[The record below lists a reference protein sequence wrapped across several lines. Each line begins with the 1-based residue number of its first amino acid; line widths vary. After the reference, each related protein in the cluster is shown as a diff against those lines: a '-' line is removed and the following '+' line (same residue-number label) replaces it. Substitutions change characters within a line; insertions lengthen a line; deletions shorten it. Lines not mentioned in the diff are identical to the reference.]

1 MIQFL
6 LTQLKMVQRNKIFAN
21 LDWLS
26 ILLWVVMIGF
36 GWMNIYSANIME
48 ADGSVFDL
56 SQRFGKQLI
65 WIGASLLLAMLLLAL
80 DAKFYIYFSYLLYVL
95 ILGLLL
101 GVLIFGREIN
111 GAKSWFVIGGFQLQ
125 PAEFAKPIT
134 ALALANLFTSHNY
147 HLRKFWHLV
156 KALALIGAP
165 PLLILLQ
172 PDLGSVL
179 VYSAFI
185 LVLFREGFSAN
196 TMMLLVALG
205 LLFIATLLLDKALIL
220 LILVLIVLIIYMV
233 VSRSFKKGM
242 VNGLILA
249 LVFGALFGLDYL
261 LKAELSLFVLGLA
274 SLSLVSLVI
283 LFKGLRLREYVQMKI
298 LLGLFVSVVFIITVD
313 YAMNQVLKPHQQH
326 RIYVTL
332 GLEDDPQGVGYNV
345 NQSKIA
351 IGSGGFSGKG
361 YLKGTQTKLHFVP
374 EQSTDFIFCT
384 VGEEWGFLGTSFV
397 ILLYVGFLLRMI
409 FLAER
414 QRSSFSRIFGYG
426 FISVILVHFMVNIGM
441 TIGLLPVIGIPLP
454 FFSYGGSSLWAFTM
468 FLFIFLRLDAS
479 RLELLR

>member
-1 MIQFL
+1 
-6 LTQLKMVQRNKIFAN
+6 MVQRNSIIAN

-26 ILLWVVMIGF
+26 ILLWVVMIAF
-36 GWMNIYSANIME
+36 GWMNIYSSNIME
-48 ADGSVFDL
+48 AGGGIFDL

-65 WIGASLLLAMLLLAL
+65 WVGASVLLAMLMLVL
-80 DAKFYIYFSYLLYVL
+80 DAKFYIYFSYLLYIAML
-95 ILGLLL
+95 GILV
-101 GVLIFGREIN
+101 GVLLFGTEIN
-111 GAKSWFVIGGFQLQ
+111 GARSWFVIGGFQFQ

-134 ALALANLFTSHNY
+134 ALALARLLTSHNFSMN
-147 HLRKFWHLV
+147 KFWHLV
-156 KALALIGAP
+156 KALALIAAP

-172 PDLGSVL
+172 PDLGSVI
-179 VYSAFI
+179 VYAAFI

-196 TMMLLVALG
+196 IMLLLLALV
-205 LLFIATLLLDKALIL
+205 LLFFATLLLEQELIL
-220 LILVLIVLIIYMV
+220 LLLVVFTLIIYMIAT
-233 VSRSFKKGM
+233 RSFKKGM
-242 VNGLILA
+242 FNGLILA
-249 LVFGALFGLDYL
+249 VLFGGIYGLNYL
-261 LKAELSLFVLGLA
+261 LHTGFPLFLMGLA
-274 SLSLVSLVI
+274 ALAPVVLVLIV
-283 LFKGLRLREYVQMKI
+283 KGLRSRQYVPVKVMTG
-298 LLGLFVSVVFIITVD
+298 LLISIFFIISVD
-313 YAMNQVLKPHQQH
+313 YAMNNVLKPHQQH

-332 GLEDDPQGVGYNV
+332 GIEDDPQGVGYNV

-361 YLKGTQTKLHFVP
+361 YLNGTQTKLHFVP

-384 VGEEWGFLGTSFV
+384 VGEEWGFLGTTFV
-397 ILLYVGFLLRMI
+397 ILLYVGFLLRML

-426 FISVILVHFMVNIGM
+426 FISVMLIHFMVNIGM

-454 FFSYGGSSLWAFTM
+454 FFSYGGSSLWTFTM

>member
-1 MIQFL
+1 M
-6 LTQLKMVQRNKIFAN
+6 A
-21 LDWLS
+21 
-26 ILLWVVMIGF
+26 F

-48 ADGSVFDL
+48 ADGGILDF

-65 WIGASLLLAMLLLAL
+65 WIGASFLLASLLLVL
-80 DAKFYIYFSYLLYVL
+80 DAKFYIYFSYLLYL
-95 ILGLLL
+95 LLL
-101 GVLIFGREIN
+101 GVLLAVLVFGREIN

-134 ALALANLFTSHNY
+134 ALALANLLTSHNY
-147 HLRKFWHLV
+147 HLRRFWHLV
-156 KALALIGAP
+156 KALAIIGAP

-196 TMMLLVALG
+196 AMMLLVALG
-205 LLFIATLLLDKALIL
+205 ILFIATLLFEKALIL
-220 LILVLIVLIIYMV
+220 LILVIIVLIIYMV
-233 VSRSFKKGM
+233 VARSFKKGM
-242 VNGLILA
+242 VNAFILA
-249 LVFGALFGLDYL
+249 LVFAAIYGINYL
-261 LKAELSLFVLGLA
+261 LKTGFSLFIMGLA
-274 SLSLVSLVI
+274 ALVPVSFVI
-283 LFKGLRLREYVQMKI
+283 AVKGFRLREYVQMKI
-298 LLGLFVSVVFIITVD
+298 LLGLFIAIVFSISVD
-313 YAMNQVLKPHQQH
+313 YAMNNVLKPHQQH

-397 ILLYVGFLLRMI
+397 IFLYVGFLLRMI

-426 FISVILVHFMVNIGM
+426 FISLMLIHFVVNIGM

>member
-1 MIQFL
+1 
-6 LTQLKMVQRNKIFAN
+6 MVQRNSVVAN
-21 LDWLS
+21 LDWVS
-26 ILLWVVMIGF
+26 ILLWMVMIGF

-48 ADGSVFDL
+48 ADNGIFDF

-65 WIGASLLLAMLLLAL
+65 WIGASLLLAMLMLVL
-80 DAKFYIYFSYLLYVL
+80 DAKFYIHFSYLLYL
-95 ILGLLL
+95 LLL
-101 GVLIFGREIN
+101 GVLLGVLVFGKEIN

-125 PAEFAKPIT
+125 PSEFAKTIT
-134 ALALANLFTSHNY
+134 ALALANLLSSHNY
-147 HLRKFWHLV
+147 NIKKFWNLV
-156 KALALIGAP
+156 KALALIAAP
-165 PLLILLQ
+165 PLLIILQ

-196 TMMLLVALG
+196 AMMMLAALG
-205 LLFIATLLLDKALIL
+205 LLFVVTLLLDKALIL
-220 LILVLIVLIIYMV
+220 LLLVIITLIIYMV
-233 VSRSFKKGM
+233 VARSVKKGL
-242 VNGLILA
+242 VNGFIIA
-249 LVFGALFGLDYL
+249 LVFGALYGISYL
-261 LKAELSLFVLGLA
+261 LKIELSLFQIGLA
-274 SLSLVSLVI
+274 ALVPVALVI
-283 LFKGLRLREYVQMKI
+283 TVKGFRLREYAQMKI
-298 LLGLFVSVVFIITVD
+298 LVGLIISIVFIISVD
-313 YAMNQVLKPHQQH
+313 FAMTKVLKPHQQH

-332 GLEDDPQGVGYNV
+332 GIEDDPQGVGYNV

-361 YLKGTQTKLHFVP
+361 YLQGTQTKLHFVP

-414 QRSSFSRIFGYG
+414 QRSAFSRIFGYG
-426 FISVILVHFMVNIGM
+426 FISVMLIHFMINIGM

-454 FFSYGGSSLWAFTM
+454 FFSYGGSSLWTFTM
-468 FLFIFLRLDAS
+468 FLFIFLRMDAS

>member
-1 MIQFL
+1 
-6 LTQLKMVQRNKIFAN
+6 MVQRNRVVAN
-21 LDWLS
+21 LDWVS
-26 ILLWVVMIGF
+26 ILLWLVMIGF
-36 GWMNIYSANIME
+36 GWMNIYSANLME
-48 ADGSVFDL
+48 VDGGVFDL

-65 WIGASLLLAMLLLAL
+65 WIGASFLLAMLMLVL
-80 DAKFYIYFSYLLYVL
+80 DAKFYIYFSYLLYLVF
-95 ILGLLL
+95 LGVLL
-101 GVLIFGREIN
+101 GVLVFGKEIN

-134 ALALANLFTSHNY
+134 ALALANLLSSHNFNIKKFR
-147 HLRKFWHLV
+147 HLF
-156 KALALIGAP
+156 KAFALLAAP
-165 PLLILLQ
+165 PALILLQ

-179 VYSAFI
+179 VYSAFL

-196 TMMLLVALG
+196 SMMMLAALA
-205 LLFIATLLLDKALIL
+205 LLFLATLLMEKALIL
-220 LILVLIVLIIYMV
+220 LILVLISLIIYMV
-233 VSRSFKKGM
+233 VVHSFKRGA

-249 LVFGALFGLDYL
+249 FTFAVIYGINFL
-261 LKAELSLFVLGLA
+261 LKSEFSLFQMGLA
-274 SLSLVSLVI
+274 ALIPAALLVL
-283 LFKGLRLREYVQMKI
+283 LRGFRLREYTQLKI
-298 LLGLFVSVVFIITVD
+298 LAGLLISIVFIISVD
-313 YAMNQVLKPHQQH
+313 FAMNRVLKPHQQH

-332 GLEDDPQGVGYNV
+332 GIEDDPQGVGYNV

-361 YLKGTQTKLHFVP
+361 YLNGTQTKLRFVP

-384 VGEEWGFLGTSFV
+384 VGEEWGFLGTTFV
-397 ILLYVGFLLRMI
+397 ILLYVGFLLRML

-426 FISVILVHFMVNIGM
+426 FISVLMFHFIINIGM

-454 FFSYGGSSLWAFTM
+454 FFSYGGSSLWTFTM

>member
-1 MIQFL
+1 
-6 LTQLKMVQRNKIFAN
+6 VAN
-21 LDWLS
+21 LDWIS
-26 ILLWVVMIGF
+26 ILLWLVMMVF

-48 ADGSVFDL
+48 ADGGIFDL

-80 DAKFYIYFSYLLYVL
+80 DAKFYTYFSYFLYV
-95 ILGLLL
+95 ILLGVLL

-125 PAEFAKPIT
+125 PSEFAKPIT
-134 ALALANLFTSHNY
+134 ALALANLLSSHNY
-147 HLRKFWHLV
+147 HLKRFWDLV
-156 KALALIGAP
+156 KAGAIILAP
-165 PLLILLQ
+165 PILIMLQ
-172 PDLGSVL
+172 PDLGSTL
-179 VYSAFI
+179 VYTGFI
-185 LVLFREGFSAN
+185 LVLFREGFSA
-196 TMMLLVALG
+196 TIMMMLAALA
-205 LLFIATLLLDKALIL
+205 LLFFTALLLDKDLIL
-220 LILVLIVLIIYMV
+220 LLLGVGSLIIYMV
-233 VSRSFKKGM
+233 LARSFKKGLGNA
-242 VNGLILA
+242 VLIA
-249 LVFGALFGLDYL
+249 GIFGLFYGLNYL
-261 LKAELSLFVLGLA
+261 LQTEFSLFMLGLA
-274 SLSLVSLVI
+274 SLLAISLVI
-283 LFKGLRLREYVQMKI
+283 VVRGIRLREYVQMKI
-298 LLGLFVSVVFIITVD
+298 LAGLIISVVFIISVD
-313 YAMNQVLKPHQQH
+313 FAMNNVLKPHQQH

-361 YLKGTQTKLHFVP
+361 YLNGTQTKLHFVP

-384 VGEEWGFLGTSFV
+384 VGEEWGFLGTTFV
-397 ILLYVGFLLRMI
+397 ILLYAGFLLRLI

-426 FISVILVHFMVNIGM
+426 FISILFVHFVVNIGM

-468 FLFIFLRLDAS
+468 FLFVFLRLDAS

>member
-1 MIQFL
+1 
-6 LTQLKMVQRNKIFAN
+6 MVQRNSVVAN
-21 LDWLS
+21 LDWVS
-26 ILLWVVMIGF
+26 ILLWMVMIGF

-48 ADGSVFDL
+48 ADNGIFDF

-65 WIGASLLLAMLLLAL
+65 WIGASLLLAMLMLVL
-80 DAKFYIYFSYLLYVL
+80 DAKFYIHFSYLLYL
-95 ILGLLL
+95 LLL
-101 GVLIFGREIN
+101 GVLLGVLVFGKEIN

-125 PAEFAKPIT
+125 PSEFAKTIT
-134 ALALANLFTSHNY
+134 ALALANLLSSHNY
-147 HLRKFWHLV
+147 NIKKFWNLV
-156 KALALIGAP
+156 KALALIAAP
-165 PLLILLQ
+165 PLLIILQ

-196 TMMLLVALG
+196 AMMMLAALA
-205 LLFIATLLLDKALIL
+205 LLFVVTLLLDKALIL
-220 LILVLIVLIIYMV
+220 LLLVIITLIIYMV
-233 VSRSFKKGM
+233 VARSVKKGL
-242 VNGLILA
+242 VNGFIIA
-249 LVFGALFGLDYL
+249 LVFGALYGISYL
-261 LKAELSLFVLGLA
+261 LKIELSLFQIGLA
-274 SLSLVSLVI
+274 ALVPVALVI
-283 LFKGLRLREYVQMKI
+283 TVKGFRLREYAQMKI
-298 LLGLFVSVVFIITVD
+298 LVGLIISIVFIISVD
-313 YAMNQVLKPHQQH
+313 FAMTKVLKPHQQH

-332 GLEDDPQGVGYNV
+332 GIEDDPQGVGYNV

-361 YLKGTQTKLHFVP
+361 YLQGTQTKLHFVP

-414 QRSSFSRIFGYG
+414 QRSAFSRIFGYG
-426 FISVILVHFMVNIGM
+426 FISVMLIHFMINIGM

-454 FFSYGGSSLWAFTM
+454 FFSYGGSSLWTFTM
-468 FLFIFLRLDAS
+468 FLFIFLRMDAS

>member
-1 MIQFL
+1 
-6 LTQLKMVQRNKIFAN
+6 
-21 LDWLS
+21 
-26 ILLWVVMIGF
+26 
-36 GWMNIYSANIME
+36 
-48 ADGSVFDL
+48 
-56 SQRFGKQLI
+56 
-65 WIGASLLLAMLLLAL
+65 
-80 DAKFYIYFSYLLYVL
+80 
-95 ILGLLL
+95 
-101 GVLIFGREIN
+101 
-111 GAKSWFVIGGFQLQ
+111 
-125 PAEFAKPIT
+125 
-134 ALALANLFTSHNY
+134 
-147 HLRKFWHLV
+147 
-156 KALALIGAP
+156 
-165 PLLILLQ
+165 
-172 PDLGSVL
+172 

-196 TMMLLVALG
+196 AMMMLVALSI
-205 LLFIATLLLDKALIL
+205 LFIGTLLLDKALIL
-220 LILVLIVLIIYMV
+220 LILVIIVLIIYMV
-233 VSRSFKKGM
+233 VGRSVKKGM
-242 VNGLILA
+242 VNGIILA
-249 LVFGALFGLDYL
+249 LVFGAIFGLNYL
-261 LKAELSLFVLGLA
+261 LKTEFSLFIMGLA
-274 SLSLVSLVI
+274 ALILVSLVI
-283 LFKGLRLREYVQMKI
+283 ILKGFRLREYVQMKI
-298 LLGLFVSVVFIITVD
+298 LLGLFISIVFIISVD
-313 YAMNQVLKPHQQH
+313 YAMNNVLKPHQQH

-426 FISVILVHFMVNIGM
+426 FISLLLIHFMVNIGM

>member
-1 MIQFL
+1 
-6 LTQLKMVQRNKIFAN
+6 MVQRNRVVAN
-21 LDWLS
+21 LDWIS
-26 ILLWVVMIGF
+26 ILLWLIMIGF

-48 ADGSVFDL
+48 ADTGVFDL

-65 WIGASLLLAMLLLAL
+65 WISAALVLAMLLLVL
-80 DAKFYIYFSYLLYVL
+80 DAKFYIYFSYLLYL
-95 ILGLLL
+95 LLL
-101 GVLIFGREIN
+101 GVLLGVLVFGKEIN

-134 ALALANLFTSHNY
+134 ALALANLLTSHNY
-147 HLRKFWHLV
+147 QIKKFWHLV
-156 KALALIGAP
+156 KAFALIAAP
-165 PLLILLQ
+165 PVLILLQ

-179 VYSAFI
+179 IYSAFL

-196 TMMLLVALG
+196 SMMMLAALG
-205 LLFIATLLLDKALIL
+205 ILFFATLLLEKTVLL
-220 LILVLIVLIIYMV
+220 LILVILSLIIYMV
-233 VSRSFKKGM
+233 VARSFKRGA
-242 VNGLILA
+242 VNAIIIAIIFSILY
-249 LVFGALFGLDYL
+249 GINYL
-261 LKAELSLFVLGLA
+261 LKTDFSLFQMGLA
-274 SLSLVSLVI
+274 TLVPVAVVI
-283 LFKGLRLREYVQMKI
+283 TIKGFRLREYVQMKI
-298 LLGLFVSVVFIITVD
+298 LAGLLISIIFIISVD
-313 YAMNQVLKPHQQH
+313 FAMNKILKPHQQH

-332 GLEDDPQGVGYNV
+332 GIEDDPQGVGYNV

-384 VGEEWGFLGTSFV
+384 VGEEWGFLGTTFV
-397 ILLYVGFLLRMI
+397 ILLYVGFLLRML

-426 FISVILVHFMVNIGM
+426 FISVMMLHFIINIGM

-454 FFSYGGSSLWAFTM
+454 F
-468 FLFIFLRLDAS
+468 
-479 RLELLR
+479 

>member
-1 MIQFL
+1 
-6 LTQLKMVQRNKIFAN
+6 MVQRNSIFAN

-26 ILLWVVMIGF
+26 ILLWVVMIAF
-36 GWMNIYSANIME
+36 GWMNIYSSNIME
-48 ADGSVFDL
+48 ASGGIFDL

-65 WIGASLLLAMLLLAL
+65 WIGAAVLLAMLMLVL
-80 DAKFYIYFSYLLYVL
+80 DAKFYIYFSYLLY
-95 ILGLLL
+95 IALL
-101 GVLIFGREIN
+101 GILAGVLLFGTEIN
-111 GAKSWFVIGGFQLQ
+111 GARSWFVIGGFQFQ

-134 ALALANLFTSHNY
+134 ALALARLLTSHNFNIK
-147 HLRKFWHLV
+147 KFWPLV
-156 KALALIGAP
+156 KALALIAAP

-172 PDLGSVL
+172 PDLGSVII
-179 VYSAFI
+179 YAAFI

-196 TMMLLVALG
+196 IMVLLIALG
-205 LLFIATLLLDKALIL
+205 LLFFATLLLEQELIL
-220 LILVLIVLIIYMV
+220 LLLVVFTLVIYMIAM
-233 VSRSFKKGM
+233 RSFKKGM
-242 VNGLILA
+242 FNGLMIA
-249 LVFGALFGLDYL
+249 ILFGVIFGLNYL
-261 LKAELSLFVLGLA
+261 LHAGFSLFPMGLA
-274 SLSLVSLVI
+274 ALSPVI
-283 LFKGLRLREYVQMKI
+283 LVLMVKGIRTRQYMQVKVMTG
-298 LLGLFVSVVFIITVD
+298 LLISIFFVISVD
-313 YAMNQVLKPHQQH
+313 YAMNKVLKPHQQH

-332 GLEDDPQGVGYNV
+332 GIEDDPQGVGYNV

-361 YLKGTQTKLHFVP
+361 YLNGTQTKLHFVP

-384 VGEEWGFLGTSFV
+384 VGEEWGFLGTTFV
-397 ILLYVGFLLRMI
+397 ILLYVGFLLRML

-426 FISVILVHFMVNIGM
+426 FISVMLIHFMVNIGM

-454 FFSYGGSSLWAFTM
+454 YFSYGGSSLWTFTM

>member
-1 MIQFL
+1 
-6 LTQLKMVQRNKIFAN
+6 MVQRNSVVAN
-21 LDWLS
+21 LDWIS
-26 ILLWVVMIGF
+26 ILLWIVMISF

-48 ADGSVFDL
+48 ADAGIIDF

-65 WIGASLLLAMLLLAL
+65 WIWASLLLALLLLVL
-80 DAKFYIYFSYLLYVL
+80 DAKFYIHFSYLLYL
-95 ILGLLL
+95 LLL
-101 GVLIFGREIN
+101 GILVGVLVFGKEIN

-125 PAEFAKPIT
+125 PSEFAKPIT
-134 ALALANLFTSHNY
+134 ALALANLLTSHNY
-147 HLRKFWHLV
+147 NMKKFWHLV
-156 KALALIGAP
+156 KALAIIGIPPILIM
-165 PLLILLQ
+165 LQ

-179 VYSAFI
+179 IYSAFI

-196 TMMLLVALG
+196 VMMMLVALG
-205 LLFIATLLLDKALIL
+205 LLFVTTLLLDKAVILLL
-220 LILVLIVLIIYMV
+220 LILMVLIIYMV
-233 VSRSFKKGM
+233 MARSIKKGM

-249 LVFGALFGLDYL
+249 VLFGAFYGINYL
-261 LKAELSLFVLGLA
+261 LKTNFSFFQMGLA
-274 SLSLVSLVI
+274 ALIPVALVI
-283 LFKGLRLREYVQMKI
+283 TVKGFRLREYTQMKL
-298 LLGLFVSVVFIITVD
+298 LLGLFISIAFIISVD
-313 YAMNQVLKPHQQH
+313 FAMNDILKPHQQH
-326 RIYVTL
+326 RINVTL
-332 GLEDDPQGVGYNV
+332 GIEDDPQGVGYNV

-361 YLKGTQTKLHFVP
+361 YLQGTQTKLHFVP

-426 FISVILVHFMVNIGM
+426 FISVMLLHFMVNIGM

-454 FFSYGGSSLWAFTM
+454 FFSYGGSSLWTFTM

-479 RLELLR
+479 RLEVLR

>member
-1 MIQFL
+1 
-6 LTQLKMVQRNKIFAN
+6 MV
-21 LDWLS
+21 
-26 ILLWVVMIGF
+26 
-36 GWMNIYSANIME
+36 
-48 ADGSVFDL
+48 
-56 SQRFGKQLI
+56 
-65 WIGASLLLAMLLLAL
+65 
-80 DAKFYIYFSYLLYVL
+80 
-95 ILGLLL
+95 
-101 GVLIFGREIN
+101 VLIFGKEIN

-134 ALALANLFTSHNY
+134 ALALAFLLTSHNFNLKRFR
-147 HLRKFWHLV
+147 HLI
-156 KALALIGAP
+156 KAFAIIAAP

-185 LVLFREGFSAN
+185 LVLFREGFSTN
-196 TMMLLVALG
+196 TMLLLVALG
-205 LLFIATLLLDKALIL
+205 MLFVATLLFDKALIL
-220 LILVLIVLIIYMV
+220 LILVLLVLIIYMFV
-233 VSRSFKKGM
+233 TRSVRKGM
-242 VNGLILA
+242 VNGLFIA
-249 LVFGALFGLDYL
+249 LVFGAVYGINYL
-261 LKAELSLFVLGLA
+261 LETEFSLFIMGLIA
-274 SLSLVSLVI
+274 LSIVSLVI
-283 LFKGLRLREYVQMKI
+283 TIKGLRLREYVRFKI
-298 LLGLFVSVVFIITVD
+298 LLGLFVSIIFIISVD
-313 YAMNQVLKPHQQH
+313 YAMNNVLKPHQQH

-351 IGSGGFSGKG
+351 IGSGGFAGKG

-426 FISVILVHFMVNIGM
+426 LISVMLVHFMVNIGM

>member
-1 MIQFL
+1 
-6 LTQLKMVQRNKIFAN
+6 MVQRNKIFAN

-26 ILLWVVMIGF
+26 ILLWMVMIGF

-48 ADGSVFDL
+48 ADGGIFDF

-65 WIGASLLLAMLLLAL
+65 WIGASVLFAMLMLVL
-80 DAKFYIYFSYLLYVL
+80 DAKYYIYFSYLLY
-95 ILGLLL
+95 ILLLGTLL
-101 GVLIFGREIN
+101 GVLVFGKEIN
-111 GAKSWFVIGGFQLQ
+111 GARSWFVIGGFQLQ

-134 ALALANLFTSHNY
+134 ALALANLLTSHNY
-147 HLRKFWHLV
+147 NMKKFWHLL
-156 KALALIGAP
+156 KALAIIGIP

-196 TMMLLVALG
+196 TMIMLVALA
-205 LLFIATLLLDKALIL
+205 LLFIATLLLDKAVVL
-220 LILVLIVLIIYMV
+220 LILVILTMLTYMV
-233 VSRSFKKGM
+233 VARSFKKGA
-242 VNGLILA
+242 VNGLMLA
-249 LVFGALFGLDYL
+249 LMFGAIYGINYLFNAGF
-261 LKAELSLFVLGLA
+261 SLFLMGLFA
-274 SLSLVSLVI
+274 LIPVALVI
-283 LFKGLRLREYVQMKI
+283 ILKGLRLREYVQMKI
-298 LLGLFVSVVFIITVD
+298 LLGLFVSIVFIISVD
-313 YAMNQVLKPHQQH
+313 YAMNNILKPHQQH

-332 GLEDDPQGVGYNV
+332 GIEDDPQGVGYNV

-361 YLKGTQTKLHFVP
+361 YLNGTQTKLHFVP

-384 VGEEWGFLGTSFV
+384 VGEEWGFLGTTFV
-397 ILLYVGFLLRMI
+397 ILLYVGFMLRMI

-426 FISVILVHFMVNIGM
+426 FISVMFVHFMVNIGM

-454 FFSYGGSSLWAFTM
+454 FFSYGGSSLWTFTM

>member
-1 MIQFL
+1 
-6 LTQLKMVQRNKIFAN
+6 MVQRNRIISN

-26 ILLWVVMIGF
+26 ILIWLVMMAF

-48 ADGSVFDL
+48 SDGNIFDL
-56 SQRFGKQLI
+56 SQRFGKQFI
-65 WIGASLLLAMLLLAL
+65 WITASLALAFLLLVM
-80 DAKFYIYFSYLLYVL
+80 DAKFYIYFSYLLYGAM
-95 ILGLLL
+95 LGALLA
-101 GVLIFGREIN
+101 VLIFGKEIN
-111 GAKSWFVIGGFQLQ
+111 GARSWFVIGGFQLQ

-134 ALALANLFTSHNY
+134 TLALANLLTSHNY
-147 HLRKFWHLV
+147 QLRKFWHLV
-156 KALALIGAP
+156 KALAIISAP
-165 PLLILLQ
+165 PLLILVQ

-196 TMMLLVALG
+196 AMMMLGALI
-205 LLFIATLLLDKALIL
+205 LLLIVTLLLDMALIL
-220 LILVLIVLIIYMV
+220 LLLVTVVLIIYMV
-233 VSRSFKKGM
+233 AARSVKKGL
-242 VNGLILA
+242 VNALSLA
-249 LVFGALFGLDYL
+249 IVFGAVFGLNQL
-261 LKAELSLFVLGLA
+261 LNTGFSLFVMGLLA
-274 SLSLVSLVI
+274 LAPVSLVI
-283 LFKGLRLREYVQMKI
+283 LFNGFRLREYVQMKI
-298 LLGLFVSVVFIITVD
+298 ILGLFISVMFIITVD
-313 YAMNQVLKPHQQH
+313 YAMNNVLKPHQQN

-409 FLAER
+409 VLAER

-426 FISVILVHFMVNIGM
+426 FISVMLLHFLVNVGM

-468 FLFIFLRLDAS
+468 FLFIFLRMDAS

>member
-1 MIQFL
+1 
-6 LTQLKMVQRNKIFAN
+6 MVQRNRIVAN

-26 ILLWVVMIGF
+26 ILLWVVMMGF

-48 ADGSVFDL
+48 ADGSIFDL

-65 WIGASLLLAMLLLAL
+65 WIGASLLLALLLLVL
-80 DAKFYIYFSYLLYVL
+80 DAKFYIYFSYLLYLFLMGVL
-95 ILGLLL
+95 LA
-101 GVLIFGREIN
+101 VLIFGREIN

-134 ALALANLFTSHNY
+134 ALALANLLTSHNFN
-147 HLRKFWHLV
+147 LRKFWNLV

-165 PLLILLQ
+165 PMLILLQ

-185 LVLFREGFSAN
+185 LVLFREGFSVN
-196 TMMLLVALG
+196 VMMLLVALG
-205 LLFIATLLLDKALIL
+205 ILFIATLLLEKALIL
-220 LILVLIVLIIYMV
+220 LILVIIVLIIYMV
-233 VSRSFKKGM
+233 VSRSVKKGM
-242 VNGLILA
+242 VNGIILA
-249 LVFGALFGLDYL
+249 LVFGAIFGINYL
-261 LKAELSLFVLGLA
+261 LKTEFSIFLMGLLA
-274 SLSLVSLVI
+274 LIPVSLVI
-283 LFKGLRLREYVQMKI
+283 TVKGFRLREYVQMKI
-298 LLGLFVSVVFIITVD
+298 LLGLFISIMFIISVD
-313 YAMNQVLKPHQQH
+313 YAMNNVLKPHQQH

-397 ILLYVGFLLRMI
+397 ILLYLGFLLRMI

-426 FISVILVHFMVNIGM
+426 FISLMLIHFMVNIGM

-468 FLFIFLRLDAS
+468 FLFIFLRLDSS

>member
-1 MIQFL
+1 
-6 LTQLKMVQRNKIFAN
+6 MVQRNNIFAN
-21 LDWLS
+21 LDWIS
-26 ILLWVVMIGF
+26 ILMWLVMIAF

-48 ADGSVFDL
+48 ADTGIFDL
-56 SQRFGKQLI
+56 SQRFGKQLV
-65 WIGASLLLAMLLLAL
+65 WIGASILLAVLLFVL
-80 DAKFYIYFSYLLYVL
+80 DAKFYIYFAYILFTAL
-95 ILGLLL
+95 IIILM
-101 GVLIFGREIN
+101 GVLVFGTEIN

-125 PAEFAKPIT
+125 PSEFAKPIT
-134 ALALANLFTSHNY
+134 ALALANLLTSHNY
-147 HLRKFWHLV
+147 NLKKFWHLV
-156 KALALIGAP
+156 KAGAIIMAP

-179 VYSAFI
+179 VYLAFI
-185 LVLFREGFSAN
+185 FVLFREGFSAN
-196 TMMLLVALG
+196 AMLMLVALM
-205 LLFIATLLLDKALIL
+205 LLFFATLIMDKALVL
-220 LILVLIVLIIYMV
+220 LILGFAGIVLYMIV
-233 VSRSFKKGM
+233 ARSFKKGAII
-242 VNGLILA
+242 VAWVAGI
-249 LVFGALFGLDYL
+249 FGALFGINHLFNIG
-261 LKAELSLFVLGLA
+261 LSLFILGLVTVIP
-274 SLSLVSLVI
+274 VSIGLVI
-283 LFKGLRLREYVQMKI
+283 KGLRTREYTHMKI
-298 LLGLFVSVVFIITVD
+298 LAGVIIAVAFIISVD
-313 YAMNQVLKPHQQH
+313 YAINNILKPHQQH

-332 GLEDDPQGVGYNV
+332 GLEEDLQGVGYNV

-361 YLKGTQTKLHFVP
+361 YLNGTQTKLHFVP

-384 VGEEWGFLGTSFV
+384 VGEEWGFLGTTFV

-409 FLAER
+409 MLAER

-426 FISVILVHFMVNIGM
+426 FIAILFTHFLINIGM

>member
-1 MIQFL
+1 
-6 LTQLKMVQRNKIFAN
+6 MVRRNNIFAN
-21 LDWLS
+21 LDWIS
-26 ILLWVVMIGF
+26 ILLWLVMLTF

-48 ADGSVFDL
+48 ADSGIFDL
-56 SQRFGKQLI
+56 SQRFGKQML
-65 WIGASLLLAMLLLAL
+65 WIGASILLAVLLLVL
-80 DAKFYIYFSYLLYVL
+80 DAKFYIYFSYFLYAALIVVL
-95 ILGLLL
+95 M
-101 GVLIFGREIN
+101 GVLVFGKEIN

-125 PAEFAKPIT
+125 PSEFAKPIT
-134 ALALANLFTSHNY
+134 ALALANLLTSHNY
-147 HLRKFWHLV
+147 NLRKFQHLI
-156 KALALIGAP
+156 KAGVIIMVP

-179 VYSAFI
+179 VYFAFVF
-185 LVLFREGFSAN
+185 VLFREGFSTN
-196 TMMLLVALG
+196 TMLMLAALVF
-205 LLFIATLLLDKALIL
+205 LFFATLLMDKAFL
-220 LILVLIVLIIYMV
+220 LFSLIIAGILIYMIV
-233 VSRSFKKGM
+233 ARSFKKGAI
-242 VNGLILA
+242 NLAWTAGL
-249 LVFGALFGLDYL
+249 FGALFGINQLFDTGF
-261 LKAELSLFVLGLA
+261 SLFTLGL
-274 SLSLVSLVI
+274 VSVTLI
-283 LFKGLRLREYVQMKI
+283 AIALAIKGLQTREYAHMKI
-298 LLGLFVSVVFIITVD
+298 LAGVMIAIAFTIMVD
-313 YAMNQVLKPHQQH
+313 YAMNNILKPHQQH

-361 YLKGTQTKLHFVP
+361 YLNGTQTKLHFVP

-384 VGEEWGFLGTSFV
+384 VGEEWGFLGTTFV
-397 ILLYVGFLLRMI
+397 ILLYIGFLLRMI
-409 FLAER
+409 IMAER

-426 FISVILVHFMVNIGM
+426 FISILFTHFLINIGM